1 MVRGFVCL
9 GVEGGF
15 HGRIDEDFPGWKL
28 GHWLLMNW
36 VDDTINNIYNILG
49 LQNPLI
55 HNFCV

>member
-1 MVRGFVCL
+1 MCL